1 MAATRDPPEWF
12 TEQPG
17 LTALALVSVFLA
29 LLVIVPYLQYV
40 LFGVVLAYIAH
51 PVQQRMER
59 YVRPT
64 IAALVVV
71 VLTVVVLLLPL
82 VYLLTVAFRQGVLVV
97 EWIRDEQINV
107 ETIEQLLESNGYAV
121 DLVELYEANQ
131 DRIASAIQQL
141 TDGAIDLA
149 GGLPNMFIGL
159 TITTF
164 VLFGLL
170 RDGGRFVAWIQWV
183 IPVDDE
189 ILADLQEG
197 IDELMWAS
205 VIGNVAVAVIQAV
218 MLGVGL
224 WVAGVPA
231 VIFLTVATFV
241 LTLLPLIGAF
251 GVWIPAAIYLL
262 ATGSTTAGLAMVVYG
277 LFVTLSDSYYRPA
290 IIGQTGG
297 YNALIVIVGIF
308 GGLVAF
314 GAVGLFLGP
323 VVLGATKLV
332 LDSFARVR
340 TGTEPPGAVGDD
352 AEGPKPGS
360 GATPSDD
367 SAGDEPVDGTDPD
380 SQEST
385 DRTG

>member
-1 MAATRDPPEWF
+1 MAATRDSPDWF

-29 LLVIVPYLQYV
+29 FLVIVPYLQYV
-40 LFGVVLAYIAH
+40 LFGVVLAYIAY
-51 PVQQRMER
+51 PAQRRLER
-59 YVRPT
+59 YIRPT
-64 IAALVVV
+64 FAALVVV
-71 VLTVVVLLLPL
+71 VATVVALLLPL

-97 EWIRDEQINV
+97 EWIREEQINV

-141 TDGAIDLA
+141 TDGAIDLV

-170 RDGGRFVAWIQWV
+170 RDGARLVAWIQWV

-189 ILADLQEG
+189 VLADLQEG

-251 GVWIPAAIYLL
+251 GVWIPAALYLL
-262 ATGSTTAGLAMVVYG
+262 ATGSTTAGAAMVGYG

-332 LDSFARVR
+332 LDSFARAR
-340 TGTEPPGAVGDD
+340 TGTEPPGAVADD
-352 AEGPKPGS
+352 AGGPKSGS
-360 GATPSDD
+360 SATPLDNPS
-367 SAGDEPVDGTDPD
+367 GDEPVDGTDSD

>member
-1 MAATRDPPEWF
+1 MDASRDPPDWL

-17 LTALALVSVFLA
+17 LTALAVVSILLA

-51 PVQQRMER
+51 PVQQRLER

-64 IAALVVV
+64 IASLVVV
-71 VLTVVVLLLPL
+71 AATVVVVLLPL
-82 VYLLTVAFRQGVLVV
+82 VYLLTVAFRQGLLVV
-97 EWIRDEQINV
+97 EWIRDEELDV
-107 ETIEQLLESNGYAV
+107 ATIEQLLESNGYAV

-131 DRIASAIQQL
+131 DRIASGIQQL
-141 TDGAIDLA
+141 TDAAINVV

-170 RDGGRFVAWIQWV
+170 RDGVRLVEWVQWV

-205 VIGNVAVAVIQAV
+205 VVGNVAVAVIQAI
-218 MLGVGL
+218 MLGAGL

-251 GVWIPAAIYLL
+251 GVWIPASIYLL
-262 ATGSTTAGLAMVVYG
+262 ATGSTTAGAAMVVYG
-277 LFVTLSDSYYRPA
+277 MFVTFSDSYYRPA

-297 YNALIVIVGIF
+297 YNAVIVIVGIF

-314 GAVGLFLGP
+314 GAIGLFLGP

-340 TGTEPPGAVGDD
+340 TGEEPPGAVAD
-352 AEGPKPGS
+352 ADGGPKPGS
-360 GATPSDD
+360 DATDADD
-367 SAGDEPVDGTDPD
+367 STGSESGGDGASHPDEP
-380 SQEST
+380 T